1 MRKETHEELASDFVP
16 NELTEFENEQKDLLG
31 DLLEDLML
39 EQQEGA

>member
-16 NELTEFENEQKDLLG
+16 NELAESENEQKN
-31 DLLEDLML
+31 LLEDLML